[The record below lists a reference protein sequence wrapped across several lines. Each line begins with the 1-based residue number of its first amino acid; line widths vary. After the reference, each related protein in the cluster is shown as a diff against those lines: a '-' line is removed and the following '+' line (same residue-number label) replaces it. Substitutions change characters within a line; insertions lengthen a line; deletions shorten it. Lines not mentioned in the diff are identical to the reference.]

1 MSLVY
6 ILVAVYFV
14 SQPAATRGNGANEN
28 NSQVI
33 DNIKCDL
40 MNISCPFGKVCSEGV
55 CIDVGKNSTE
65 SGPTKMTYQEETD
78 PIYKEI
84 RDYETTISTTF
95 RRQSKTETT
104 KSHSFITGN
113 QEFAIAIVGFCV
125 LFFNFCLISFC
136 LGRMK
141 RRRLE
146 QLQHQRLQESTR
158 SSQASQTG
166 DWNAEQLN
174 MGIENFAL
182 NGELDAFSSDFAFP
196 QVRLPPYDFSSAYH
210 KPRPIEE
217 GDSAEGEL
225 PSQVSIDV
233 ENIDEEPPP
242 YNDQQFDHLNS
253 PPSYDEVLVVRSNV
267 GESTS

>member
-1 MSLVY
+1 MSLVH

-14 SQPAATRGNGANEN
+14 SQPVATRGNGTNEN

-33 DNIKCDL
+33 DNIKCGL
-40 MNISCPFGKVCSEGV
+40 MNISCAFGKVCKGGV

-65 SGPTKMTYQEETD
+65 SEPTKMTYQEETD
-78 PIYKEI
+78 PT
-84 RDYETTISTTF
+84 YEVIMDSTPSTTS
-95 RRQSKTETT
+95 RRQLKTDTT

-141 RRRLE
+141 RRRLA
-146 QLQHQRLQESTR
+146 QLQHQRLQEATR

-174 MGIENFAL
+174 MGIDNFAL
-182 NGELDAFSSDFAFP
+182 NGELDAFSSDFTFP

-210 KPRPIEE
+210 KPRPMEE
-217 GDSAEGEL
+217 GDTVEGEL
-225 PSQVSIDV
+225 PNQVSIDV
-233 ENIDEEPPP
+233 ENIDEDPPP

-253 PPSYDEVLVVRSNV
+253 PPSYDELLVVRSNV
-267 GESTS
+267 EESTS

>member
-1 MSLVY
+1 MSLVH

-14 SQPAATRGNGANEN
+14 SQSVATRGNGTNVN

-33 DNIKCDL
+33 DNIKCGL
-40 MNISCPFGKVCSEGV
+40 MNISCAFGKVCKGGV
-55 CIDVGKNSTE
+55 CIDLGKNSTE
-65 SGPTKMTYQEETD
+65 SGPTKMNYQEEKD
-78 PIYKEI
+78 PT
-84 RDYETTISTTF
+84 YEVIIDPTSSTTS
-95 RRQSKTETT
+95 RRQLKTDTT

-141 RRRLE
+141 RRRLA
-146 QLQHQRLQESTR
+146 QLQHQRLREATR

-174 MGIENFAL
+174 MGIDNFAL
-182 NGELDAFSSDFAFP
+182 NGELDAFSSDFMFP

-210 KPRPIEE
+210 KPRPMEE
-217 GDSAEGEL
+217 GDTVEGEL
-225 PSQVSIDV
+225 PNQVSIDV
-233 ENIDEEPPP
+233 ENIDEDPPP

-267 GESTS
+267 EESTS